1 MSTKRKPLRDWFR
14 QRPGT
19 RGWPGPGR
27 GESPPFKTPAEY
39 RGSTRQVCGLWPF
52 SVGAGAPISGVP
64 IGRHLDTLATIGC
77 DPISYFMDGIIPQ
90 PSAFIE
96 GIPAVG
102 KSSLARR
109 MVTGLAAFGTI
120 PMVLGDIKPD
130 YVDLIQRMGGQTIS
144 IRSGIGYLNVL
155 DPGDV
160 ASAIA
165 RLRAAVADAR
175 AEGERVEAQLRHASA
190 DELVDLAARADELLE
205 LAARQQRLMEELA
218 AEAHERKKTMTTALL
233 KIQRGKILDD
243 WEETLI
249 DQAITLLERRE
260 GVPIMQDLLDV
271 IVEGAPE
278 LREIT
283 LDGGDYAL
291 YTAQTKALQQS
302 LLGLI
307 RGGRLG
313 TTFSRHTTQPQLRD
327 KPVVYDV
334 SGISKGEEILR
345 GAVLL
350 ACWSAGFATINASHA
365 LTEAGLEPRR
375 NYLVVMDEIHR
386 ALQSG
391 PHIVD
396 NVDLLTRTNRQEG
409 VGTIMITHT
418 MKDLLSL
425 RTDAEN
431 QKALGLIERS
441 AMVILGGLPRGEMPL
456 LERAVRLS
464 RKEQDLL
471 GSWTDPA
478 PINPKTGVA
487 GALPGRGK
495 FLIKMGG
502 APAIP
507 FKMELVPSELAV
519 HDTNKRWHHASAVGH
534 VDREGAR
541 A

>member
-1 MSTKRKPLRDWFR
+1 MSRQRKPIRAWFK
-14 QRPGT
+14 QRPGA
-19 RGWPGPGR
+19 RGWPGAGR
-27 GESPPFKTPAEY
+27 GESSTFHAPTEY

-64 IGRHLDTLATIGC
+64 LGRHLDTLATVAG
-77 DPISYFMDGIIPQ
+77 DPISYFRDGIISN
-90 PSAFIE
+90 PSAFE
-96 GIPAVG
+96 LGIPGIG
-102 KSSLARR
+102 KSSLSRR
-109 MVTGLAAFGTI
+109 IATGLAAYGTI

-130 YVDLIQRMGGQTIS
+130 YVDLIRVLGGQIIS
-144 IRSGIGYLNVL
+144 VGSGRGFLNVL

-160 ASAIA
+160 TSALE
-165 RLRAAVADAR
+165 RLQAALDEAR
-175 AEGERVEAQLRHASA
+175 AEGEALEAQLRLDAG
-190 DELVDLAARADELLE
+190 DDRGELEQRAEALLARVAHL
-205 LAARQQRLMEELA
+205 QQIIEELA

-233 KIQRGKILDD
+233 KIQRGRVLED

-249 DQAITLLERRE
+249 DQAISILERRPTI
-260 GVPIMQDLLDV
+260 PIMQDLLDV
-271 IVEGAPE
+271 IVEASDE

-283 LDGGDYAL
+283 LDGGDDAL
-291 YTAQTKALQQS
+291 YIAQTKPLQQS

-313 TTFSRHTTQPQLRD
+313 RTFSQHTSQPQLRD
-327 KPVVYDV
+327 KPVVYDI
-334 SGISKGEEILR
+334 SGIAKGEEILR

-391 PHIVD
+391 PQVVD
-396 NVDLLTRTNRQEG
+396 NVDLLTRTNRQDG

-418 MKDLLSL
+418 IKDLLSL
-425 RTDAEN
+425 PTEAEN
-431 QKALGLIERS
+431 QKALGFIERS
-441 AMVILGGLPRGEMPL
+441 GMVMLGGLPSGEMPL
-456 LERAVRLS
+456 LNRAVRLS
-464 RKEQDLL
+464 VKEQDLL
-471 GSWTDPA
+471 SSWTDPA

-495 FLIKMGG
+495 FMIKMGG

-507 FKMELVPSELAV
+507 FKVELVQTELAV
-519 HDTNKRWHHASAVGH
+519 HDTNKRWDRVSTIGH
-534 VDREGAR
+534 VEREGVGA
-541 A
+541 